1 MEWLQRI
8 RLLQSR
14 QDPDPKSR
22 WAQEQEP
29 EVKLRNRYMNVQ
41 AWANNRIHLRVPEP
55 HCDYINA
62 SPIALPKLRSQ
73 KAKTYIASQVRS
85 ARLWHN
91 REMEGAGARIIGAL
105 EDEKLTS
112 KNFFP
117 CRDRRKTSCTI
128 SGA

>member
-8 RLLQSR
+8 RLLKSR

-22 WAQEQEP
+22 WAQEQEL

-62 SPIALPKLRSQ
+62 SPIVLPKLRSQ
-73 KAKTYIASQVRS
+73 EAKTYIATQVRF
-85 ARLWHN
+85 AGPCHN
-91 REMEGAGARIIGAL
+91 KGME
-105 EDEKLTS
+105 E
-112 KNFFP
+112 
-117 CRDRRKTSCTI
+117 RRGK
-128 SGA
+128 GVGLKGRKANQ